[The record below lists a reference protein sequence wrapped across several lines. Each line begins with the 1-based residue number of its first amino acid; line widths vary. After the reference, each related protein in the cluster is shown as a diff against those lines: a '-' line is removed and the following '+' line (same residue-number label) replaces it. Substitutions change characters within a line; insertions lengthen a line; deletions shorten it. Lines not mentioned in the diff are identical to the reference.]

1 MELTFGLSKFVLV
14 AVAAMGYALAT
25 FCMKHA
31 AVTGALSSVG
41 YAMVI
46 FQLVVVAEV
55 LLLRSMELSNAY
67 LLIMGVETLMIVSI
81 AVWYGETLTWREA
94 MGGAMVLGGLLM
106 VGK

>member
-1 MELTFGLSKFVLV
+1 MELSLGFSKFMLV
-14 AVAAMGYALAT
+14 AIAAAGYAVAT

-46 FQLVVVAEV
+46 FQLVVIAEV
-55 LLLRSMELSNAY
+55 LLLRDMDLSNAY
-67 LLIMGVETLMIVSI
+67 LLIMGVETLMIISV
-81 AVWYGETLTWREA
+81 ALFFGESFTWREIA
-94 MGGAMVLGGLLM
+94 GGAMVLGGLLL